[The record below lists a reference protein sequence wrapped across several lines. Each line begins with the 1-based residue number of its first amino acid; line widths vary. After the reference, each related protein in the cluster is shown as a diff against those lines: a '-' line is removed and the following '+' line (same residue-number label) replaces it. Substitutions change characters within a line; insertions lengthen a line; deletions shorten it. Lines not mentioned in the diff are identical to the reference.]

1 MKFFDGIRH
10 YLNAFLHLLYPQ
22 ICFGCGTDQIDHTTP
37 LCQQC
42 IQDLPITDFF
52 SINENPIEKIFW
64 GRADIQNA
72 GALLFFTKDSLV
84 QTLITQLKY
93 HHNKKVGILFGKLM
107 GEAIAVEEKFKA
119 VDIIITIPISAS
131 KINSRGFN
139 QSEVIAMGMQYVWH
153 RPLLNDVLIKKSWS
167 NSQTKKNRKA
177 RLQQLPDLFYL
188 QKPTSIE
195 GKHILLVDDVLT
207 TGATLE
213 AAIASLMTGSPAS
226 VSIAV
231 AAYTLK

>member
-1 MKFFDGIRH
+1 M
-10 YLNAFLHLLYPQ
+10 HLLYPQ
-22 ICFGCGTDQIDHTTP
+22 ICFGCGTDQVEKAMP
-37 LCQQC
+37 LCHKC
-42 IQDLPITDFF
+42 IQDLPFTDFF
-52 SINENPIEKIFW
+52 SINENPVEKIFW

-84 QTLITQLKY
+84 QTLITALKY

-107 GEAIAVEEKFKA
+107 GEAIAVEEKFKQI
-119 VDIIITIPISAS
+119 DLIIPIPISAS

-139 QSEVIAMGMQYVWH
+139 QSEVIAIGMQQVWH
-153 RPLLNDVLIKKSWS
+153 RPMLNNVLIKRSWS

-213 AAIASLMTGSPAS
+213 AAVASLMTGSPAS

-231 AAYTLK
+231 AAYTL

>member
-1 MKFFDGIRH
+1 M
-10 YLNAFLHLLYPQ
+10 
-22 ICFGCGTDQIDHTTP
+22 P
-37 LCQQC
+37 LCTKC
-42 IQDLPITDFF
+42 IQDLPFTDFF
-52 SINENPIEKIFW
+52 SINDNPIEKIFW

-93 HHNKKVGILFGKLM
+93 HHNKKVGILFGELM
-107 GEAIAVEEKFKA
+107 GEAIAVEENFKK
-119 VDIIITIPISAS
+119 VDVIIPIPISAS
-131 KINSRGFN
+131 KMNSRGFN
-139 QSEVIAMGMQYVWH
+139 QSEVIAMGIQHVWQ
-153 RPLLNDVLIKKSWS
+153 RPMFNDVLIKKSWS

-177 RLQQLPDLFYL
+177 RLQQLPDLFFL

-213 AAIASLMTGSPAS
+213 AAVTSLMTGSPAS

>member
-1 MKFFDGIRH
+1 M
-10 YLNAFLHLLYPQ
+10 
-22 ICFGCGTDQIDHTTP
+22 P

-64 GRADIQNA
+64 GRADIKNA

-84 QTLITQLKY
+84 QTLVTELKY

-107 GEAIAVEEKFKA
+107 GEAIAIEDKFKQ
-119 VDIIITIPISAS
+119 VDIIIPIPISAS

-139 QSEVIAMGMQYVWH
+139 QSEVIAIGMQQIWH
-153 RPLLNDVLIKKSWS
+153 RPILGDVLIKKNWS

-177 RLQQLPDLFYL
+177 RLQQLPDLFFL

-195 GKHILLVDDVLT
+195 GKHILIVDDVLT

-213 AAIASLMTGSPAS
+213 AAVASLMTGSPAS

-231 AAYTLK
+231 VAYTL

>member
-1 MKFFDGIRH
+1 M
-10 YLNAFLHLLYPQ
+10 HLLYPQ
-22 ICFGCGTDQIDHTTP
+22 ICFGCGTDQIEKAMP
-37 LCQQC
+37 LCTQC
-42 IQDLPITDFF
+42 VQDLTFTDFF

-64 GRADIQNA
+64 GRTDIQNA

-107 GEAIAVEEKFKA
+107 GEAIAVEEKFKQ
-119 VDIIITIPISAS
+119 VDIIIPIPISAS
-131 KINSRGFN
+131 KMNSRGYN
-139 QSEVIAMGMQYVWH
+139 QSEVIAMGIQQVWNRSIMQ
-153 RPLLNDVLIKKSWS
+153 DVLIKKNWS
-167 NSQTKKNRKA
+167 NSQTKKDRKA
-177 RLQQLPDLFYL
+177 RLQQVPDLFFL
-188 QKPTSIE
+188 QNPAFIK

-213 AAIASLMTGSPAS
+213 AAIETLMAGSPAS

-231 AAYTLK
+231 AAYTL

>member
-1 MKFFDGIRH
+1 LKFFEGIRN

-22 ICFGCGTDQIDHTTP
+22 ICFGCGTDQIEKAMP
-37 LCQQC
+37 LCTQC
-42 IQDLPITDFF
+42 VQDLPFTDFF

-64 GRADIQNA
+64 GRTDIQNA

-84 QTLITQLKY
+84 QTLITHLKY

-107 GEAIAVEEKFKA
+107 GEAIAVEEKFKQ
-119 VDIIITIPISAS
+119 VDFIIPIPISAS
-131 KINSRGFN
+131 KMNSRGYN
-139 QSEVIAMGMQYVWH
+139 QSEVIAMGIQQVWNRSIMQ
-153 RPLLNDVLIKKSWS
+153 DVLIKKNWS
-167 NSQTKKNRKA
+167 NSQTKKDRKA
-177 RLQQLPDLFYL
+177 RLQQVPDLFFL
-188 QKPTSIE
+188 QNPAFIK

-213 AAIASLMTGSPAS
+213 AAIETLMAGSPAS

-231 AAYTLK
+231 AAYTL

>member
-1 MKFFDGIRH
+1 
-10 YLNAFLHLLYPQ
+10 LHLLYPQ
-22 ICFGCGTDQIDHTTP
+22 ICFGCGTDQVEKAMP
-37 LCQQC
+37 LCHKC
-42 IQDLPITDFF
+42 IQDLPFTDFF
-52 SINENPIEKIFW
+52 SINENPVEKIFW

-84 QTLITQLKY
+84 QTLITALKY

-107 GEAIAVEEKFKA
+107 GEAIAVEEKFKQI
-119 VDIIITIPISAS
+119 DLIIPIPISAS

-139 QSEVIAMGMQYVWH
+139 QSEVIAIGIQQIWH
-153 RPLLNDVLIKKSWS
+153 RPILNNVLIKRSWS

-207 TGATLE
+207 SGATLE
-213 AAIASLMTGSPAS
+213 AAVASLMTGSPAS

-231 AAYTLK
+231 AAYTL

>member
-42 IQDLPITDFF
+42 IQNLPFTDFF
-52 SINENPIEKIFW
+52 SIPENPIEKIFW

-84 QTLITQLKY
+84 QTLITELKY

-107 GEAIAVEEKFKA
+107 GKAIAVEEKLKQ
-119 VDIIITIPISAS
+119 VDCIIPIPISAS
-131 KINSRGFN
+131 KIQSRGYN
-139 QSEVIAMGMQYVWH
+139 QSEVIAMGLQQIWP
-153 RPLLNDVLIKKSWS
+153 RPILNDVLIKRNWS

-177 RLQQLPDLFYL
+177 RLQQLPDLFFL

-195 GKHILLVDDVLT
+195 GKHILLIDDVLT

-213 AAIASLMTGSPAS
+213 AAVASLMAGSPAS

-231 AAYTLK
+231 AAYTL

>member
-1 MKFFDGIRH
+1 M
-10 YLNAFLHLLYPQ
+10 
-22 ICFGCGTDQIDHTTP
+22 P
-37 LCQQC
+37 LCTKC
-42 IQDLPITDFF
+42 IQDLPFTDFF
-52 SINENPIEKIFW
+52 SINDNPIEKIFW

-93 HHNKKVGILFGKLM
+93 HHNKKVGILFGELM
-107 GEAIAVEEKFKA
+107 GEAIAVEEKFKK
-119 VDIIITIPISAS
+119 VDVIIPIPISAS
-131 KINSRGFN
+131 KMNSRGFN
-139 QSEVIAMGMQYVWH
+139 QSEVIAMGIQHVWQ
-153 RPLLNDVLIKKSWS
+153 RPMFNDVLIKKSWS

-177 RLQQLPDLFYL
+177 RLQQLPDLFFL

-213 AAIASLMTGSPAS
+213 AAVTSLMTGSPAS

>member
-1 MKFFDGIRH
+1 LKFFGGIRN

-22 ICFGCGTDQIDHTTP
+22 ICFGCGTDQIQNATP

-42 IQDLPITDFF
+42 IRDLPFTDFF
-52 SINENPIEKIFW
+52 SIKENPIEKIFW
-64 GRADIQNA
+64 GRADIQSA

-93 HHNKKVGILFGKLM
+93 HHNKKAGVLFGRLM
-107 GEAIAVEEKFKA
+107 GEAIAVEERFKKI
-119 VDIIITIPISAS
+119 DLMIPIPILHS
-131 KINSRGFN
+131 KINRRGYN
-139 QSEVIAMGMQYVWH
+139 QSQVIAIGMQQIWN
-153 RPLLNDVLIKKSWS
+153 RPIFVDVLIKRSWS

-177 RLQQLPDLFYL
+177 RLQQFPDLFVL
-188 QKPTSIE
+188 ENPSSIE

-213 AAIASLMTGSPAS
+213 AAIATLMIGSPAS
-226 VSIAV
+226 ISIAV
-231 AAYTLK
+231 AAYTL

>member
-1 MKFFDGIRH
+1 M
-10 YLNAFLHLLYPQ
+10 HLLYPQ
-22 ICFGCGTDQIDHTTP
+22 ICFGCGTDQIEKAMP
-37 LCQQC
+37 LCTQC
-42 IQDLPITDFF
+42 VQDLPFTDFF

-64 GRADIQNA
+64 GRTDIQNA

-107 GEAIAVEEKFKA
+107 GEAIAVEEKFKQ
-119 VDIIITIPISAS
+119 VDIIIPIPISAS
-131 KINSRGFN
+131 KMNSRGYN
-139 QSEVIAMGMQYVWH
+139 QSEVIAMGIQQVWNRSIMQ
-153 RPLLNDVLIKKSWS
+153 DVLIKKNWS
-167 NSQTKKNRKA
+167 NSQTKKDRKA
-177 RLQQLPDLFYL
+177 RLQQVPDLFFL
-188 QKPTSIE
+188 QNPAFIK

-213 AAIASLMTGSPAS
+213 AAIETLMAGSPAS

-231 AAYTLK
+231 AAYTL

>member
-1 MKFFDGIRH
+1 M
-10 YLNAFLHLLYPQ
+10 
-22 ICFGCGTDQIDHTTP
+22 P
-37 LCQQC
+37 LCTQC
-42 IQDLPITDFF
+42 VQDLPFTDFF

-64 GRADIQNA
+64 GRTDIQNA

-107 GEAIAVEEKFKA
+107 GEAIAVEEKFKQ
-119 VDIIITIPISAS
+119 VDIIIPIPISAS
-131 KINSRGFN
+131 KMNSRGYN
-139 QSEVIAMGMQYVWH
+139 QSEVIAMGIQQVWNRSIMQ
-153 RPLLNDVLIKKSWS
+153 DVLIKKNWS
-167 NSQTKKNRKA
+167 NSQTKKDRKA
-177 RLQQLPDLFYL
+177 RLQQVPDLFFL
-188 QKPTSIE
+188 QNPAFIK

-213 AAIASLMTGSPAS
+213 AAIETLMAGSPAS

-231 AAYTLK
+231 AAYTL

>member
-1 MKFFDGIRH
+1 LKFFEGIRN

-22 ICFGCGTDQIDHTTP
+22 ICFGCGTDQIEKAMP
-37 LCQQC
+37 LCTQC
-42 IQDLPITDFF
+42 VQDLPFTDFF

-64 GRADIQNA
+64 GRTDIQNA

-84 QTLITQLKY
+84 QTLVTQLKY

-107 GEAIAVEEKFKA
+107 GEAIAVEEKFKQ
-119 VDIIITIPISAS
+119 VDIIIPIPISAS
-131 KINSRGFN
+131 KMNSRGYN
-139 QSEVIAMGMQYVWH
+139 QSEVIAMGIQQVWNRSIMQ
-153 RPLLNDVLIKKSWS
+153 DVLIKKNWS
-167 NSQTKKNRKA
+167 NSQTKKDRKA
-177 RLQQLPDLFYL
+177 RLQQVPDLFFL
-188 QKPTSIE
+188 QNPAFIK

-213 AAIASLMTGSPAS
+213 AAIETLMAGSPAS

-231 AAYTLK
+231 AAYTL